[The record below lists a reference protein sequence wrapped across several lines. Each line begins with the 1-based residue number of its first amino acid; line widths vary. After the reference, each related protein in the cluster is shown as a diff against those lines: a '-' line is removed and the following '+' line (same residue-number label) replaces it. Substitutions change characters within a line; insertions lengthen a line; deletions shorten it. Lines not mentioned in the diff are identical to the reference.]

1 MNCFRKVLHKGK
13 SMINTLL
20 SGKSKP
26 ALSKR
31 RTDARSLFPPRMLA
45 AMVVLATPCV
55 GAQTVAECTQEAD
68 NAHRLACYDRLFR
81 GDREASAGG
90 LPTAPIAPAE
100 PAALAASSVAAA
112 KQIDEPQT
120 APTAMTKFWEL
131 TPSDKRGTFVV
142 RTYLPNF
149 VLPLHYTSSIN
160 RVPSSP
166 TQPAST
172 RKTNYRRT
180 EAKLQVSLRA
190 KVAEDVLLPDAD
202 LWFAYTQQSLWQVW
216 NEQDSSPFRSTDY
229 QPEAIYVVPVPQQLG
244 TFPGGWHWRMVQL
257 GLAHQSN
264 GQSDPLS
271 RSWNRV
277 YVGTAFERGEFG
289 LQVRANHRL
298 KESASSDNNPDL
310 TRYIGNT
317 EIMASWLPGRSTAS
331 LTWRHNLKSMRR
343 GSLQLD
349 LTHPVDSAKPAGLR
363 WYLQVFTGYG
373 ETLLDYNHRQ
383 TSIGAGLTLFQF

>member
-1 MNCFRKVLHKGK
+1 MNCFRKTRHKGK
-13 SMINTLL
+13 SMINAWPY
-20 SGKSKP
+20 GKSKP
-26 ALSKR
+26 ALLKLH
-31 RTDARSLFPPRMLA
+31 TDALSLLAPRMLA
-45 AMVVLATPCV
+45 AMVVLVMPCA
-55 GAQTVAECTQEAD
+55 GAQTVAECTDEID
-68 NAHRLACYDRLFR
+68 NARRLACYDRLFR
-81 GDREASAGG
+81 GDREASVGG
-90 LPTAPIAPAE
+90 LPTAPIASA
-100 PAALAASSVAAA
+100 PAALSASSVAVAP
-112 KQIDEPQT
+112 KLDEPQA

-131 TPSDKRGTFVV
+131 TPADKRGTFIV

-149 VLPLHYTSSIN
+149 VLPLHYSSSIN
-160 RVPSSP
+160 RTPGSP

-180 EAKLQVSLRA
+180 EAKLQISLRT
-190 KVAEDVLLPDAD
+190 KIAEDILLPDAD

-216 NEQDSSPFRSTDY
+216 NRQDSAPFRSSDY

-244 TFPGGWHWRMVQL
+244 TLPGGWHWRMVQL

-264 GQSDPLS
+264 GQNDPLS

-289 LQVRANHRL
+289 LQVRANRRL
-298 KESASSDNNPDL
+298 NESGRDDNNPDL

-331 LTWRHNLKSMRR
+331 LTWRNNLKSLGR

-349 LTHPVDSAKPAGLR
+349 LTHPVDKTKPAGLR

-383 TSIGAGLTLFQF
+383 TSVGAGLTLFQF